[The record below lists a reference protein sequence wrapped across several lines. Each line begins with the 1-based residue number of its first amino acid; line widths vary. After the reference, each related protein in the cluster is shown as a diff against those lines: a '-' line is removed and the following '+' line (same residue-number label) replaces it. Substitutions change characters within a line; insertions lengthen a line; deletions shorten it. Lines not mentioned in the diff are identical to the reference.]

1 MYSDYQ
7 SFPLWFVHCILYGR
21 LHRWRDLSTPCV
33 SASVQCLYSS
43 SNQEVVLSLPYWTLS
58 TCFGQ
63 GNAVGSE
70 AVGALSSEAWNSAS
84 CQVHELKLASW
95 MIDMWP
101 RHPLTQSPANLT
113 ASHSYTNEPSKDLK
127 ACPIK
132 PRLNCSTAE
141 LSTGKAGCCFKPL
154 SFGLAC

>member
-1 MYSDYQ
+1 MVCAFYTLWSIAQ
-7 SFPLWFVHCILYGR
+7 MARSFHSLRSCIR
-21 LHRWRDLSTPCV
+21 
-33 SASVQCLYSS
+33 AMSVQLLQSGGGTIAILLDSQYLLWPRECS
-43 SNQEVVLSLPYWTLS
+43 
-58 TCFGQ
+58 
-63 GNAVGSE
+63 GSE

-101 RHPLTQSPANLT
+101 RHSLTQSPANLT

-127 ACPIK
+127 ACPTK

-141 LSTGKAGCCFKPL
+141 WSTGKAGCCFKPL